1 MKHIRRTMTVMD
13 QLMNTVIDMEWEMFQ
28 KVRNAGGKASCQ
40 NNPDTFYIMRYSNY
54 CVMSQ
59 ATMDKI
65 RSDYLNA
72 KLKERNLVME
82 RYAYMMAETHPDY
95 FKEYL
100 QPFLPVVST
109 VKNELVES
117 CLECYIRFQKEFIK
131 GYPGYAAKGRP
142 MGGAGQPGV
151 SVEAYMR
158 GELKTYSEDT
168 LESFLKD
175 LRSADEAGHN
185 LVEAVQKATVGF
197 YGYQSIE
204 EAQTQMWVV

>member
-1 MKHIRRTMTVMD
+1 MKHIRRTITAMD
-13 QLMNTVIDMEWEMFQ
+13 QIMNTVIDTEWEMFQ
-28 KVRNAGGKASCQ
+28 NVRNAGGKASCQ
-40 NNPDTFYIMRYSNY
+40 NDPDTFYIMRYSNY

-59 ATMDKI
+59 MTMDKI
-65 RSDYLNA
+65 RNDYLNA

-109 VKNELVES
+109 VKNGLVES
-117 CLECYIRFQKEFIK
+117 CMECYIRFQKEFIK
-131 GYPGYAAKGRP
+131 RYPGYAAKGRP
-142 MGGAGQPGV
+142 MEGTAQPGV
-151 SVEAYMR
+151 SVVTYMR

-175 LRSADEAGHN
+175 LRSADQTDHN

-197 YGYQSIE
+197 YGYRSIE
-204 EAQTQMWVV
+204 EAQTQMPVI